1 MIHVSAASEPVL
13 TSDTLAN
20 RKETHRWQHLLAFT
34 LADDHRHHPRGHETE
49 RYKEERTHNSIL
61 LTLLRLTH
69 TQRYTL
75 RQCVYPEF

>member
-1 MIHVSAASEPVL
+1 MIHVSAASE
-13 TSDTLAN
+13 SDTLAN

-34 LADDHRHHPRGHETE
+34 LADDHHRHHPRGHETE

-69 TQRYTL
+69 TEIHTQAV
-75 RQCVYPEF
+75 CIS